1 MAGTARPYQTV
12 PVGRLAI
19 YLGRRIGEDPKL
31 QWLGVQGEI
40 SGLREQPNGNVYFD
54 LKDKDALLNCVAWS
68 EAAAGFPP
76 LRNGDAIVAVG
87 AVGTFPRRSTY
98 QLNVTI
104 VEAAGGVGRM
114 HAQYEERRRRL
125 EAEGL
130 FATAR
135 KRPLPRY
142 PFRVGLISS
151 RTANGAGDF
160 LAQARALAPHVA
172 IVLFETPVQGEA
184 AAPEIVRAIER
195 ASRSDVDL
203 VVLARG
209 GGSFEDLFVFS
220 DERVVRALAASRHP
234 TVAAIGHEA
243 DAPLVD
249 FVADARAAT
258 PSTAAQTVLPRRA
271 DLLRAIETRRTQIE
285 RAMRRTVARLVQEL
299 ARIETRTPL
308 ASAEKFLGSR
318 RQRLDLTAADLVRA
332 LDRDRR
338 RRTER
343 LGALVRR
350 LDARSPAA
358 RLAQQ
363 RGRLAVA
370 SERLRGS
377 MLRLT
382 AHRMS
387 RLRVA
392 AAGLRT
398 ADPTAL
404 LQRGYAIVR
413 SGDRLLRDAGDVAS
427 GAPIS
432 AQLARGTVFA
442 RVESVTTDG

>member
-1 MAGTARPYQTV
+1 VRAYQTV

-31 QWLGVQGEI
+31 QWLGVRGEI

-54 LKDKDALLNCVAWS
+54 LKDKDALVNCVAWS

-76 LRNGDAIVAVG
+76 LRNGDEIVAVG
-87 AVGTFPRRSTY
+87 SVGTYPRRSTY
-98 QLNVTI
+98 QLSVLV
-104 VEAAGGVGRM
+104 VEAPGGVGRL
-114 HAQYEERRRRL
+114 HAQYEERKRKL

-130 FATAR
+130 FASAR

-151 RTANGAGDF
+151 RSANGAGDF
-160 LAQARALAPHVA
+160 LTQARALAPHVTV
-172 IVLFETPVQGEA
+172 VLFETPVQGEA

-195 ASRSDVDL
+195 ASRAELDL
-203 VVLARG
+203 IVLARG

-220 DERVVRALAASRHP
+220 DERVVRALAAARHP

-249 FVADARAAT
+249 YVADARAAT

-271 DLLRAIETRRTQIE
+271 ELLRTIEGQRAQATRAI
-285 RAMRRTVARLVQEL
+285 RRTVTRLEAEL
-299 ARIETRTPL
+299 ARIGTRTPL
-308 ASAEKFLGSR
+308 ASTEKFLGSR
-318 RQRLDLTAADLVRA
+318 RQRLDLAAADLVRSRERG
-332 LDRDRR
+332 LR
-338 RRTER
+338 RRTDR

-350 LDARSPAA
+350 LDARSPQA
-358 RLAQQ
+358 RLATQ

-370 SERLRGS
+370 GERLRGV
-377 MLRLT
+377 MLRGLERSAT
-382 AHRMS
+382 
-387 RLRVA
+387 RLRI
-392 AAGLRT
+392 AGASLRA

-404 LQRGYAIVR
+404 LARGYALVR
-413 SGDRLLRDAGDVAS
+413 AEGRLVRDAAEVRLGTTITAE
-427 GAPIS
+427 
-432 AQLARGTVFA
+432 LARGTLLA
-442 RVESVTTDG
+442 RVESVEADG

>member
-1 MAGTARPYQTV
+1 MRAYQTV

-31 QWLGVQGEI
+31 QWLGVRGEI

-76 LRNGDAIVAVG
+76 LRNGDEIVAVG
-87 AVGTFPRRSTY
+87 AVGTFARRSTY
-98 QLNVTI
+98 QLNVMVI
-104 VEAAGGVGRM
+104 EAAGSVGKL
-114 HAQYEERRRRL
+114 HAQYEERKRKL

-142 PFRVGLISS
+142 PFRVGLVSS

-160 LAQARALAPHVA
+160 LVQARALAPHVSV
-172 IVLFETPVQGEA
+172 VLFETPVQGEG

-195 ASRSDVDL
+195 ASRADL
-203 VVLARG
+203 DLIVLARG

-220 DERVVRALAASRHP
+220 DERVVRALAAARHP

-271 DLLRAIETRRTQIE
+271 DLVRAIEAQRAQATRAI
-285 RAMRRTVARLVQEL
+285 RRTVARLGAEL
-299 ARIETRTPL
+299 ARIGTRTPL
-308 ASAEKFLGSR
+308 ASTEKFLGAR
-318 RQRLDLTAADLVRA
+318 RQRLDLAANELVRA
-332 LDRDRR
+332 RERSARLRADR
-338 RRTER
+338 
-343 LGALVRR
+343 LAALVRR
-350 LDARSPAA
+350 LDARAPQA
-358 RLAQQ
+358 RLATQ
-363 RGRLAVA
+363 RGRLGIAR
-370 SERLRGS
+370 ERLGGVMVR
-377 MLRLT
+377 RLERSGT
-382 AHRMS
+382 
-387 RLRVA
+387 RLRIA
-392 AAGLRT
+392 HASLRA

-404 LQRGYAIVR
+404 LARGYALVRLGDRIVR
-413 SGDRLLRDAGDVAS
+413 DVAEV
-427 GAPIS
+427 APGTQVS
-432 AQLARGTVFA
+432 AQLARGTLYA
-442 RVESVTTDG
+442 RVESVQADG

>member
-1 MAGTARPYQTV
+1 VRAYQTV
-12 PVGRLAI
+12 PVGRLAV

-31 QWLGVQGEI
+31 QWLGVRGEI

-76 LRNGDAIVAVG
+76 LRNGDEIVAVG

-98 QLNVTI
+98 QLNVMV
-104 VEAAGGVGRM
+104 VEAAGGVGRL
-114 HAQYEERRRRL
+114 HAQYEERKRKL

-135 KRPLPRY
+135 KRALPRY
-142 PFRVGLISS
+142 PFRVGLVSS

-160 LAQARALAPHVA
+160 LVQARALAPQVSV
-172 IVLFETPVQGEA
+172 VLFETPVQGDA

-195 ASRSDVDL
+195 ASRADL
-203 VVLARG
+203 DLIVLARG

-220 DERVVRALAASRHP
+220 DERVVRALAAARHP

-258 PSTAAQTVLPRRA
+258 PSTAAQTFLPRRA
-271 DLLRAIETRRTQIE
+271 DLLRAIEGQRAQATRAI
-285 RAMRRTVARLVQEL
+285 RRTVARLGAEL
-299 ARIETRTPL
+299 ARIGTRTPL

-318 RQRLDLTAADLVRA
+318 RQRLDLTTSDLLRA
-332 LDRDRR
+332 RERGLRR
-338 RRTER
+338 RADRAA
-343 LGALVRR
+343 ALARR
-350 LDARSPAA
+350 LDARSPQA
-358 RLAQQ
+358 RLATQ
-363 RGRLAVA
+363 RGRLGIAT
-370 SERLRGS
+370 ERLGGV
-377 MLRLT
+377 MLRRLDRGRT
-382 AHRMS
+382 
-387 RLRVA
+387 RLRIAEA
-392 AAGLRT
+392 ALRA

-404 LQRGYAIVR
+404 LARGYALVRAGGRIVR
-413 SGDRLLRDAGDVAS
+413 DAADVAP
-427 GAPIS
+427 GTPVS
-432 AQLARGTVFA
+432 AQLARGTLLA
-442 RVESVTTDG
+442 RVESVEADG

>member
-1 MAGTARPYQTV
+1 VRAYQTV
-12 PVGRLAI
+12 PVGRLAV

-31 QWLGVQGEI
+31 QWLGVRGEI

-76 LRNGDAIVAVG
+76 LRNGDEIVAVG

-98 QLNVTI
+98 QLNVMV
-104 VEAAGGVGRM
+104 VEAAGGVGRL
-114 HAQYEERRRRL
+114 HAQYEERKRKL

-135 KRPLPRY
+135 KRALPRY
-142 PFRVGLISS
+142 PFRVGLVSS

-160 LAQARALAPHVA
+160 LVQARALAPQVSV
-172 IVLFETPVQGEA
+172 VLFETPVQGDA

-195 ASRSDVDL
+195 ASRADL
-203 VVLARG
+203 DLIVLARG

-220 DERVVRALAASRHP
+220 DERVVRALAAARHP

-258 PSTAAQTVLPRRA
+258 PSTAAQTFLPRRA
-271 DLLRAIETRRTQIE
+271 DLLRAIEGQRAQATRAI
-285 RAMRRTVARLVQEL
+285 RRTVARLGAEL
-299 ARIETRTPL
+299 ARIGTRTPL

-318 RQRLDLTAADLVRA
+318 RQRLDLTTSDLLRA
-332 LDRDRR
+332 RERRLRR
-338 RRTER
+338 RADRAA
-343 LGALVRR
+343 ALARR
-350 LDARSPAA
+350 LDARSPQA
-358 RLAQQ
+358 RLATQ
-363 RGRLAVA
+363 RGRLGIAT
-370 SERLRGS
+370 ERLGGV
-377 MLRLT
+377 MLRRLDRGRT
-382 AHRMS
+382 
-387 RLRVA
+387 RLRIAEA
-392 AAGLRT
+392 ALRA

-404 LQRGYAIVR
+404 LARGYALVRAGGRIVR
-413 SGDRLLRDAGDVAS
+413 DAADVAP
-427 GAPIS
+427 GTPVS
-432 AQLARGTVFA
+432 AQLARGTLLA
-442 RVESVTTDG
+442 RVESVEADG